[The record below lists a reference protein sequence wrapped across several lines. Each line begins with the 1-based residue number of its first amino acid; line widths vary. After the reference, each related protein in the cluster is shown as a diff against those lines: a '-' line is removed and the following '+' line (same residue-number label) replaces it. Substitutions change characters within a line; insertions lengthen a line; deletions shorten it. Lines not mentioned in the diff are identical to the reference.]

1 MRKLLVLFLVL
12 GMASLGMASVASAAI
27 VIDVD
32 PLGGNTKVDIA
43 IEAGGSLTGYDFLVE
58 VVGDAV
64 MSAPTVMALGT
75 GAWAGP
81 ASDDSG
87 LPAAVRVSAGAILAF
102 GGLPIPGEALILSMP
117 LVEGG
122 TYPYT
127 INLSAASAA
136 GTIFDG
142 ETVPM
147 GLIESV
153 TVIPEPMTM
162 TLLGLGGLAL
172 IRRRRA

>member
-32 PLGGNTKVDIA
+32 PLGGNTKFDVV
-43 IEAGGSLTGYDFLVE
+43 IEAGGSLLGYELLVE
-58 VVGDAV
+58 IVGDAE
-64 MSAPTVMALGT
+64 MSDPTITKIGE

-81 ASDDSG
+81 TADYST
-87 LPAAVRVSAGAILAF
+87 LPGSFIVSAGAIEMF
-102 GGLPIPGEALILSMP
+102 GGLPISGPEVILSVPIME
-117 LVEGG
+117 V

-127 INLSAASAA
+127 INVSANSAA
-136 GTIFDG
+136 GTVLDG
-142 ETVPM
+142 EALT
-147 GLIESV
+147 GLIDSA
-153 TVIPEPMTM
+153 TVVPEPMTM

-172 IRRRRA
+172 IRRRR

>member
-32 PLGGNTKVDIA
+32 PLGGNTKVDIV

-58 VVGDAV
+58 IVGDATL
-64 MSAPTVMALGT
+64 AYPTVMAIGS
-75 GAWAGP
+75 GAWASP
-81 ASDDSG
+81 AVADSG
-87 LPAAVRVSAGAILAF
+87 LPAAIRVSAGAIEAF
-102 GGLPIPGEALILSMP
+102 GGLPIPGPELILSMP
-117 LVEGG
+117 LVEN
-122 TYPYT
+122 TFPYT

-136 GTIFDG
+136 GTIFDD

-147 GLIESV
+147 GLIDSV
-153 TVIPEPMTM
+153 TVPEPMTM

-172 IRRRRA
+172 IRRRR